1 MQSIASVIQA
11 LAPEEEIAPVEV
23 IQSAII
29 TPSPSLTFSSGY
41 PHASNVE
48 TIRSSTILRLRKSL
62 QEFVGRTLTISRQPE
77 EAKAVAIQQLFIL
90 TGVSKGLTRTA
101 DSILGLDESPEEQE
115 EVERMKRA
123 REDPRVVRIREA
135 IIDAI
140 RRAIDLWSTDA
151 SVGSVGVSISLISSE
166 SSSCIILNRL

>member
-1 MQSIASVIQA
+1 M
-11 LAPEEEIAPVEV
+11 
-23 IQSAII
+23 
-29 TPSPSLTFSSGY
+29 
-41 PHASNVE
+41 
-48 TIRSSTILRLRKSL
+48 
-62 QEFVGRTLTISRQPE
+62 GRTLTISRQPE